1 MMNQLKYGVLLSAV
15 LGATTW
21 GQSQGMGAEAKVLD
35 LPSVEAPAK
44 IPGMDKADPK
54 PDLSGVITPSSGT
67 SSIPQPRPPLKDP
80 ALSKNKD
87 SDWAAE
93 AMMAKQEALKKKQAE
108 DAEAE
113 EKKAKETEAMRAKE
127 EKEKKA
133 KDMENSEKSTVTKN
147 SLPGWREPESA
158 KLPPVTG
165 MDGVKPRAMD
175 SGDGRVQQG
184 FDSFT
189 GPSSSS
195 PLGKDYQ
202 SGAKPIMPP
211 SGTYDSRMAAGAPK
225 LPEVP
230 SGSYQRISQDPYS
243 MPPGSEAKKP
253 VPTQPKKNL
262 PVNNPPPKNPLGAA
276 NAAGYSPYD
285 NLKNVS
291 DPRNT
296 RRF

>member
-1 MMNQLKYGVLLSAV
+1 MNQLKYGVLLSVV

-35 LPSVEAPAK
+35 LPSVEVPAK

-54 PDLSGVITPSSGT
+54 PDLSGVIAPSSGT
-67 SSIPQPRPPLKDP
+67 SSIPQPRPALRDP

-113 EKKAKETEAMRAKE
+113 EKKAKETEAMRMKE
-127 EKEKKA
+127 EKDKKA

-147 SLPGWREPESA
+147 SLPGWKEPESA

-243 MPPGSEAKKP
+243 MPPGSETKKP
-253 VPTQPKKNL
+253 IPTQPKKNL

>member
-1 MMNQLKYGVLLSAV
+1 MRKSHKFFFLMTSIFAV
-15 LGATTW
+15 NSW
-21 GQSQGMGAEAKVLD
+21 GQDAGSPTESSAFD
-35 LPSVEAPAK
+35 LPSVQAPEK

-67 SSIPQPRPPLKDP
+67 SSMPQPRLPSTDP
-80 ALSKNKD
+80 ALQKNKD
-87 SDWAAE
+87 SDWAAQ
-93 AMMAKQEALKKKQAE
+93 AMMAKQDALKKKQAE

-127 EKEKKA
+127 EKDKKA
-133 KDMENSEKSTVTKN
+133 KDMENSEKSTGMKN
-147 SLPGWREPESA
+147 ALPGWKEPESG
-158 KLPPVTG
+158 KLPSVTG
-165 MDGVKPRAMD
+165 MDGVKPRAVD

-211 SGTYDSRMAAGAPK
+211 SSTYDSRMAAGAPK

-262 PVNNPPPKNPLGAA
+262 TANNPPQKNPLGAA
-276 NAAGYSPYD
+276 NPAGNSPYD
-285 NLKNVS
+285 NLKNVP
-291 DPRNT
+291 DPRST

>member
-1 MMNQLKYGVLLSAV
+1 MMNHLKYGVLLSAV

-93 AMMAKQEALKKKQAE
+93 AMMAKQEALKKKKAE

>member
-1 MMNQLKYGVLLSAV
+1 MTKCFKCILFLAAILPMRG
-15 LGATTW
+15 W
-21 GQSQGMGAEAKVLD
+21 GQTQGIGAESKALD
-35 LPSVEAPAK
+35 LPSVETPAK

-54 PDLSGVITPSSGT
+54 PDLSGVIAPASST

-93 AMMAKQEALKKKQAE
+93 AMMAKQDALKKKQVE

-127 EKEKKA
+127 EKDKKA
-133 KDMENSEKSTVTKN
+133 KDLENPEKSTVTKN
-147 SLPGWREPESA
+147 SLPGWKDPESG
-158 KLPPVTG
+158 KLPAVTG
-165 MDGVKPRAMD
+165 MDGVKPRAVD

-195 PLGKDYQ
+195 PLGKDFQ

-211 SGTYDSRMAAGAPK
+211 SSTYDSRMAAGAPK

-262 PVNNPPPKNPLGAA
+262 TANNPPLKNPLGAA
-276 NAAGYSPYD
+276 NPAGNSPYD
-285 NLKNVS
+285 NLKNVP
-291 DPRNT
+291 DPRST

>member
-1 MMNQLKYGVLLSAV
+1 MMNHLKYGVLLSAV

>member
-93 AMMAKQEALKKKQAE
+93 AMMAKQEALKKKKAE

>member
-1 MMNQLKYGVLLSAV
+1 MNHLKYGVLLSAV

-67 SSIPQPRPPLKDP
+67 SSILQPRPPLKDP

-93 AMMAKQEALKKKQAE
+93 AMMAKQEALKKKKAE

>member
-1 MMNQLKYGVLLSAV
+1 MRKSHKFLVLMASIF
-15 LGATTW
+15 ATNSW
-21 GQSQGMGAEAKVLD
+21 GQDAGSPTESSAFD
-35 LPSVEAPAK
+35 LPSVQAPEK
-44 IPGMDKADPK
+44 IPGMDKADPR
-54 PDLSGVITPSSGT
+54 PDLSGVIAPSSGT

-87 SDWAAE
+87 SDWAAQ
-93 AMMAKQEALKKKQAE
+93 AMLAKQDALKKKQTE

-127 EKEKKA
+127 EKDKKT
-133 KDMENSEKSTVTKN
+133 KDMENSEKSTVMKN
-147 SLPGWREPESA
+147 ALPGWKEPESG
-158 KLPPVTG
+158 KLPSVTG
-165 MDGVKPRAMD
+165 MDGVKPRAVD

-211 SGTYDSRMAAGAPK
+211 SSTYDSRMAVGAPK

-243 MPPGSEAKKP
+243 MPPGSEAKKA

-276 NAAGYSPYD
+276 NPAGNSPYD
-285 NLKNVS
+285 NLKNVP
-291 DPRNT
+291 DPRST

>member
-1 MMNQLKYGVLLSAV
+1 MTKCWKYVILVAAILPIRG
-15 LGATTW
+15 W
-21 GQSQGMGAEAKVLD
+21 GQTQGIGVESKVLD

-44 IPGMDKADPK
+44 IPGMDKVDPK
-54 PDLSGVITPSSGT
+54 PDLSGVIAPGS

-93 AMMAKQEALKKKQAE
+93 AMMAKQDALKKKQAE
-108 DAEAE
+108 DAEEE
-113 EKKAKETEAMRAKE
+113 EKKAKETETMRAKQ
-127 EKEKKA
+127 EKDKKA
-133 KDMENSEKSTVTKN
+133 KEMENSEKSTVIKN
-147 SLPGWREPESA
+147 SLPGWKESESG
-158 KLPPVTG
+158 KLPSVTG
-165 MDGVKPRAMD
+165 MDGVKPRAVD

-211 SGTYDSRMAAGAPK
+211 SSTYDSRMAVGASK

-243 MPPGSEAKKP
+243 MAPGTETKKA
-253 VPTQPKKNL
+253 VPTQPKKSL
-262 PVNNPPPKNPLGAA
+262 PANNPPPKNPLGAA

>member
-1 MMNQLKYGVLLSAV
+1 MKYCKCILFLAAILPMRG
-15 LGATTW
+15 W
-21 GQSQGMGAEAKVLD
+21 GQTQGIGAESKVLD
-35 LPSVEAPAK
+35 LPSVETPAK

-54 PDLSGVITPSSGT
+54 PDLSGVIAPASST

-93 AMMAKQEALKKKQAE
+93 AMMAKQDALKKKQVE

-127 EKEKKA
+127 EKDKKA
-133 KDMENSEKSTVTKN
+133 KNLENPEKSTVTKN
-147 SLPGWREPESA
+147 SLPGLKDPESG
-158 KLPPVTG
+158 KLPAVTG
-165 MDGVKPRAMD
+165 MDGVKPRAVD

-195 PLGKDYQ
+195 PLGKDFQ

-211 SGTYDSRMAAGAPK
+211 SSTYDSRMAAGAPK

-243 MPPGSEAKKP
+243 MPPGSEVKKP

-262 PVNNPPPKNPLGAA
+262 TANNPPLKNPLGAA
-276 NAAGYSPYD
+276 NPAGNSPYD
-285 NLKNVS
+285 NLKNVP
-291 DPRNT
+291 DPRST

>member
-1 MMNQLKYGVLLSAV
+1 MTKCCKCILFLAAILPMRG
-15 LGATTW
+15 W
-21 GQSQGMGAEAKVLD
+21 GQTQGIGAESKALD
-35 LPSVEAPAK
+35 LPSVETPAK

-54 PDLSGVITPSSGT
+54 PDLSGVIAPASST

-93 AMMAKQEALKKKQAE
+93 AMMAKQDALKKKQAE
-108 DAEAE
+108 DAEEE
-113 EKKAKETEAMRAKE
+113 EKKAKETEAMRAKQ
-127 EKEKKA
+127 EKDKKA
-133 KDMENSEKSTVTKN
+133 KEMENSEKSTVIKN
-147 SLPGWREPESA
+147 SLPGWKDSESG
-158 KLPPVTG
+158 KLPSVTG
-165 MDGVKPRAMD
+165 MDGVKPRAVD

-211 SGTYDSRMAAGAPK
+211 SSTYDSRMAVGAPK

-243 MPPGSEAKKP
+243 MAPGSETKKA
-253 VPTQPKKNL
+253 VPTQPKKSL
-262 PVNNPPPKNPLGAA
+262 PANNPPPKNPLGAA

-291 DPRNT
+291 DPRST

>member
-1 MMNQLKYGVLLSAV
+1 MTKSWKYIILLAV
-15 LGATTW
+15 ILPMRGW
-21 GQSQGMGAEAKVLD
+21 GQAQGIGAESKVLD
-35 LPSVEAPAK
+35 LPSVDTPAK

-54 PDLSGVITPSSGT
+54 PDLSGVIAPSSGT

-87 SDWAAE
+87 SDWAAQ
-93 AMMAKQEALKKKQAE
+93 AMLAKQDALKKKQTE
-108 DAEAE
+108 DADAE

-127 EKEKKA
+127 EKDKKT
-133 KDMENSEKSTVTKN
+133 KDMENSEKSTVMKN
-147 SLPGWREPESA
+147 ALPGWKERESG
-158 KLPPVTG
+158 KLPSVTG
-165 MDGVKPRAMD
+165 MDGVKPRAVD

-211 SGTYDSRMAAGAPK
+211 SSTYDSRMAAGAPK

-262 PVNNPPPKNPLGAA
+262 TANNPPQKNPLGAA
-276 NAAGYSPYD
+276 NPAGNSPYD
-285 NLKNVS
+285 NLKNVP
-291 DPRNT
+291 DPRST

>member
-1 MMNQLKYGVLLSAV
+1 MNQLKYGVLLSAV

-243 MPPGSEAKKP
+243 MPPGSEAKKV
-253 VPTQPKKNL
+253 VPTQPKKSL
-262 PVNNPPPKNPLGAA
+262 PANNPPPKNPLGAA

-291 DPRNT
+291 DPRST